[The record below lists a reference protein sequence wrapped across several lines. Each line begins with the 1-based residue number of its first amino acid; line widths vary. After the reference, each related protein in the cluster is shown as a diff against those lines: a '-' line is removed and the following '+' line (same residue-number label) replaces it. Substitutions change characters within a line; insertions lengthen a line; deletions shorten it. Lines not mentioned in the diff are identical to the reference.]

1 MVLSG
6 LLNFP
11 KRPPALRPGDRVG
24 VAALSGPVDPD
35 RLAAGVAALEAL
47 GFEVCPAR
55 NLLAQHRGLFA
66 GEDAERLAAF
76 HELAADP
83 SLRAIFF
90 TRGGWGL
97 QRLLPG
103 LDWDLL
109 RAHPRAYI
117 GYSDLTP
124 LLLGLVERCG
134 SISFHGPMVGAD
146 LARGLLPEE
155 QNSLCAALGEE
166 PELAYPLA
174 GILGGEAEGRLLG
187 GCLSLLAASAGT
199 PWAPRLSGA
208 LLFLEDVGEPAYR
221 LDRMFTQLRQAGIL
235 DGIRGMIVGH
245 LTAFPGRL
253 PAGTEPEALLAVFQ
267 EHAAALAVP
276 LAWGLAAGHDAPNL
290 TLPLGAVA
298 RLDPAALC
306 LSVRFEE
313 SSMESSQ

>member
-1 MVLSG
+1 M
-6 LLNFP
+6 
-11 KRPPALRPGDRVG
+11 RPGDRVG
-24 VAALSGPVDPD
+24 VAALSGPVDPE
-35 RLAAGVAALEAL
+35 RLAAGLAALEAL
-47 GFEVCPAR
+47 GFEPRPAR
-55 NLLAQHRGLFA
+55 NLLARHRELFA

-83 SLRAIFF
+83 SLKAIFF

-97 QRLLPG
+97 QRLLPAI
-103 LDWDLL
+103 DWQLL
-109 RAHPRAYI
+109 RAFPRAYI

-134 SISFHGPMVGAD
+134 LISFYGPMVGAD
-146 LARGLLPEE
+146 LARGLDAGELS
-155 QNSLCAALGEE
+155 SLLGALGEE
-166 PELAYPLA
+166 PELSFPLTGA
-174 GILGGEAEGRLLG
+174 EGGEAEGLLLG
-187 GCLSLLAASAGT
+187 GCLSLLASTAGT
-199 PWAPRLSGA
+199 PWAARLAGS
-208 LLFLEDVGEPAYR
+208 LLFLEDVAEPAYR

-253 PAGTEPEALLAVFQ
+253 PAGTEPEALLAVFR

-298 RLDPAALC
+298 RLDPAALR